1 MAFHRATAALQQA
14 FCPPFT
20 LASMGTQGLKKSSR
34 PIPGHAE
41 TKNKEHSAQQDH
53 PHT

>member
-1 MAFHRATAALQQA
+1 MAFRCAYGAVQQA

-20 LASMGTQGLKKSSR
+20 LASMGVQGLKKSSR
-34 PIPGHAE
+34 PIPGYAE
-41 TKNKEHSAQQDH
+41 KNKEHRNELKDH